1 MLCISGR
8 QSFLKFIFGE
18 NIRMNEYNISYE
30 IASAFFISISI
41 AVLLWTH
48 RKRTERFKRFLIL
61 EVTVLFGLIFDV
73 LGAVS
78 LDASVSSGKTIPL
91 LFNSLYFLVAGYVG
105 LAYMKYTLAF
115 IGVKTRFHNV
125 MKIFH
130 VLFVIAYA
138 ALLAI
143 NIKTGWIF
151 YIDDEMRYIAGP
163 FHFIIYIPAAYF
175 ITGGFF
181 FIIAHRKNLG
191 IREMLS
197 LSGFVFIILG
207 TLIQALIIPNVLL
220 TFFFGAL
227 AVTIILVFVETPD
240 YAYLQEA
247 LSELDS
253 AKIEAEKAK
262 HVKSEFLSFVSRELK
277 TPMNTVLGMDE
288 MILRESRDEY
298 ISGYARDIATAGN
311 NLMETLNKILD
322 YSDIETGKLEI
333 VNAPYKVSTVVREV
347 YKTVVFK
354 SEEKGLKI
362 GCDVGSLVPDI
373 LVGDCVRIRQ
383 IMINLMTN
391 AIKYTNS
398 GSVNLYVGSAEIDDK
413 NIMMEIR
420 VSDTGIGI
428 REEDLDKIFGTFDRA
443 GDTHSRSGEG
453 VGLGLSIVARL
464 TDMMNGEIKA
474 ESTPGKGS
482 VFIVKIPQKI
492 AEESDLI
499 DNTAED
505 TSKENAG
512 VGPLFKAPNAK
523 VLIVDDNDINRVL
536 EAMLLK
542 ETEVQTAQV
551 GSGEEM
557 LSELARTSYDV
568 ILLDHIMPDMDG
580 VEAMKRAKQIERVKN
595 ASTSFIALTAN
606 TLPGA
611 RDEYL
616 RQGFD
621 DFVSKPVNGKRL
633 EEAVMKQLNA
643 SLILD
648 KFS

>member
-1 MLCISGR
+1 MLRISDTPTIPE
-8 QSFLKFIFGE
+8 FFWEKM
-18 NIRMNEYNISYE
+18 IRMNEYNISYE

-61 EVTVLFGLIFDV
+61 EISVLFGLIFDV

-78 LDASVSSGKTIPL
+78 LDASVSSSKTLPVVL
-91 LFNSLYFLVAGYVG
+91 NSLYFFVAGYVG
-105 LAYMKYTLAF
+105 LAYMKYTIAF
-115 IGVKTRFHNV
+115 IGVKTRFQKV

-130 VLFVIAYA
+130 ILFVIAYA
-138 ALLAI
+138 ALLVI
-143 NIKTGWIF
+143 NAKTGWIF
-151 YIDDEMRYIAGP
+151 YIDDEMRYLAGP

-181 FIIAHRKNLG
+181 FVIAHRKNLG

-207 TLIQALIIPNVLL
+207 IMIQALIIPNVLL
-220 TFFFGAL
+220 TFFFGSL

-247 LSELDS
+247 LAELDS

-262 HVKSEFLSFVSRELK
+262 NVKSEFLSFVSRELK

-333 VNAPYKVSTVVREV
+333 VNAPYKIATVVREV

-362 GCDVGSLVPDI
+362 GCDVGSLVPEV

-383 IMINLMTN
+383 IMLNLLTN
-391 AIKYTNS
+391 AIKYTHS
-398 GSVNLYVGSAEIDDK
+398 GSVNLYVGSTEVDDN

-428 REEDLDKIFGTFDRA
+428 EEEDLEKIFGTFDRA
-443 GDTHSRSGEG
+443 GDIHSRSGEG
-453 VGLGLSIVARL
+453 VGLGLSIVAKL

-474 ESTPGKGS
+474 ESAPGKGS

-499 DNTAED
+499 DNTSDEA
-505 TSKENAG
+505 SKETDAA
-512 VGPLFKAPNAK
+512 GPLFKAPGAK

-542 ETEVQTAQV
+542 ETEVQIAQV

-557 LSELARTSYDV
+557 LAELMGTSYDV

-595 ASTSFIALTAN
+595 ASTAFIAITAN

-611 RDEYL
+611 REEYL

-621 DFVSKPVNGKRL
+621 DFVSKPVNGRRL

-648 KFS
+648 

>member
-1 MLCISGR
+1 
-8 QSFLKFIFGE
+8 
-18 NIRMNEYNISYE
+18 MNSYNISYE
-30 IASAFFISISI
+30 VASAFFISICISC
-41 AVLLWTH
+41 VLWTH
-48 RKRTERFKRFLIL
+48 RKRTARFKQFLIL
-61 EVTVLFGLIFDV
+61 MFSVLFGLIFDV

-78 LDASVSSGKTIPL
+78 IDNAPSTGLALPM
-91 LFNSLYFLVAGYVG
+91 LFNTLYFFFAGYIG
-105 LAYMKYTLAF
+105 LAYVNYTLAF
-115 IGVKTRFHNV
+115 VGVRTKFHDV
-125 MKIFH
+125 MRYFH
-130 VLFVIAYA
+130 IAFVIAYTV
-138 ALLAI
+138 LLVV
-143 NIKTGWIF
+143 NVKTGWIF
-151 YIDDEMRYIAGP
+151 TFDEEYRYVFGP
-163 FHFIIYIPAAYF
+163 YHFICYIPAGYF

-181 FIIAHRKNLG
+181 YMLSNRKNLG

-197 LSGFVFIILG
+197 LSGFVFVILG
-207 TLIQALIIPNVLL
+207 TVFQALLLPDVLL
-220 TFFFGAL
+220 TFFFGSL

-247 LSELDS
+247 LAELDS

-262 HVKSEFLSFVSRELK
+262 HVKGEFLSFVSRELK

-333 VNAPYKVSTVVREV
+333 VNAPYKIATVVREV

-362 GCDVGSLVPDI
+362 GCDVGSLVPEV

-383 IMINLMTN
+383 IMINLLTN
-391 AIKYTNS
+391 AIKYTPS
-398 GSVNLYVGSAEIDDK
+398 GSVNLYVGSSEIDDK

-428 REEDLDKIFGTFDRA
+428 KEEDIEKIFGTFDRA
-443 GDTHSRSGEG
+443 SDSHTRSGEG

-464 TDMMNGEIKA
+464 TDMMDGEIKA
-474 ESTPGKGS
+474 ESNPGKGS
-482 VFIVKIPQKI
+482 VFTVKIPQKI

-499 DNTAED
+499 DTTTEE
-505 TSKENAG
+505 TTKETGAT
-512 VGPLFKAPNAK
+512 GPLFKAPKAK
-523 VLIVDDNDINRVL
+523 ILIVDDNDINRVL

-557 LSELARTSYDV
+557 LAELTRISYDV
-568 ILLDHIMPDMDG
+568 VLLDHIMPDMDG

-595 ASTSFIALTAN
+595 AATAFIAITAN

-611 RDEYL
+611 REDFI

-621 DFVSKPVNGKRL
+621 DFVSKPVNGRRL

>member
-1 MLCISGR
+1 
-8 QSFLKFIFGE
+8 
-18 NIRMNEYNISYE
+18 MNEYNISYE

-61 EVTVLFGLIFDV
+61 EVSVLFGLIFDV

-78 LDASVSSGKTIPL
+78 LDASVSSSKTLPII
-91 LFNSLYFLVAGYVG
+91 FNSLYFFIAGYVG
-105 LAYMKYTLAF
+105 LAYMKYTIAF
-115 IGVKTRFHNV
+115 IGVKTRFHKV

-130 VLFVIAYA
+130 ILFVIAYA
-138 ALLAI
+138 ALLVI
-143 NIKTGWIF
+143 NAKTGWIF
-151 YIDDEMRYIAGP
+151 HIDDGMKYLMGP

-181 FIIAHRKNLG
+181 YVIAHRKNLG

-197 LSGFVFIILG
+197 LSGFVLIIIG
-207 TLIQALIIPNVLL
+207 TMIQALIIPNVLL
-220 TFFFGAL
+220 TFFFGSL
-227 AVTIILVFVETPD
+227 AVTIIMVFVETPD
-240 YAYLQEA
+240 YAYLQESLA
-247 LSELDS
+247 ELD
-253 AKIEAEKAK
+253 AARIEAEKAK

-333 VNAPYKVSTVVREV
+333 VNAPYKVSAVVREV

-362 GCDVGSLVPDI
+362 GCDVGSLVPDV
-373 LVGDCVRIRQ
+373 LVGDSVRLRQ

-391 AIKYTNS
+391 AIKYTSS
-398 GSVNLYVGSAEIDDK
+398 GSVNLYIGFTEIDDK
-413 NIMMEIR
+413 NGMMEIR

-428 REEDLDKIFGTFDRA
+428 REDEIDKIFGTFDRA
-443 GDTHSRSGEG
+443 GDVHSRSGEG
-453 VGLGLSIVARL
+453 VGLGLSIVAKL

-474 ESTPGKGS
+474 ESNYGKGS
-482 VFIVKIPQKI
+482 VFTVKIPQKV
-492 AEESDLI
+492 AEESDLAA
-499 DNTAED
+499 DSEED
-505 TSKENAG
+505 ASGENGAD
-512 VGPLFKAPNAK
+512 GPLFKAPGAR

-542 ETEVQTAQV
+542 QTEVQTKQV
-551 GSGEEM
+551 SGGSEM
-557 LSELARTSYDV
+557 LEELGKNSYDV
-568 ILLDHIMPDMDG
+568 VLLDHIMPDMDG

-595 ASTSFIALTAN
+595 ASTAFIAITAN

-611 RDEYL
+611 REECL

-621 DFVSKPVNGKRL
+621 EFVSKPVNGRRL
-633 EEAVMKQLNA
+633 EEAVMKLLNEN
-643 SLILD
+643 LITER
-648 KFS
+648 KR

>member
-1 MLCISGR
+1 M
-8 QSFLKFIFGE
+8 
-18 NIRMNEYNISYE
+18 IRMNEYNISYE

-61 EVTVLFGLIFDV
+61 ELSVLFGLIFDV

-78 LDASVSSGKTIPL
+78 LNASVSSSKTLPVVL
-91 LFNSLYFLVAGYVG
+91 NSLYFFVAGYVG
-105 LAYMKYTLAF
+105 LAYMKYTIAF
-115 IGVKTRFHNV
+115 IGVKTRFQKV

-130 VLFVIAYA
+130 ILFVIAYA
-138 ALLAI
+138 ALLVI
-143 NIKTGWIF
+143 NAKTGWIF
-151 YIDDEMRYIAGP
+151 YIDDEMRYLAGP

-181 FIIAHRKNLG
+181 FVIAHRKNLG

-207 TLIQALIIPNVLL
+207 TMIQALIIPNVLL
-220 TFFFGAL
+220 TFFFGSL
-227 AVTIILVFVETPD
+227 AVTIILVFVEMPD

-247 LSELDS
+247 LADLDS

-288 MILRESRDEY
+288 MILRESHDEY
-298 ISGYARDIATAGN
+298 INGYARDIATAGN

-362 GCDVGSLVPDI
+362 GCDVGSLVPEV
-373 LVGDCVRIRQ
+373 LVGDSVRIRQ
-383 IMINLMTN
+383 IMLNLLSN
-391 AIKYTNS
+391 AIKYTHS
-398 GSVNLYVGSAEIDDK
+398 GSVNLYVGSNEIDDK
-413 NIMMEIR
+413 NVELEIR

-428 REEDLDKIFGTFDRA
+428 DEEDLGKIFGTFDRA

-453 VGLGLSIVARL
+453 VGLGLSIVAKL
-464 TDMMNGEIKA
+464 TDMMDGEIKA
-474 ESTPGKGS
+474 ESAPGKGS
-482 VFIVKIPQKI
+482 VFIVKLPQKI

-499 DNTAED
+499 DSNAETTRETGAD
-505 TSKENAG
+505 
-512 VGPLFKAPNAK
+512 GPLFKAPNAK

-551 GSGEEM
+551 AGGEEM
-557 LSELARTSYDV
+557 LAELMGTSYDV
-568 ILLDHIMPDMDG
+568 VLLDHIMPDMDG

-595 ASTSFIALTAN
+595 ASTAFIALTAN
-606 TLPGA
+606 SLPGA
-611 RDEYL
+611 REEYL

-621 DFVSKPVNGKRL
+621 DFVSKPVNGRRL

-643 SLILD
+643 SLILE
-648 KFS
+648 KFN

>member
-1 MLCISGR
+1 MFS
-8 QSFLKFIFGE
+8 
-18 NIRMNEYNISYE
+18 
-30 IASAFFISISI
+30 
-41 AVLLWTH
+41 
-48 RKRTERFKRFLIL
+48 
-61 EVTVLFGLIFDV
+61 VLFGLIFDV

-78 LDASVSSGKTIPL
+78 IDNAPNTGLALPM
-91 LFNSLYFLVAGYVG
+91 LFNTLYFFFAGYIG
-105 LAYMKYTLAF
+105 LAYVNYTLAF
-115 IGVKTRFHNV
+115 VGVRTKFHDV
-125 MKIFH
+125 MRYFH
-130 VLFVIAYA
+130 IAFVLAYA
-138 ALLAI
+138 VLLVI
-143 NIKTGWIF
+143 NVKTGWIF
-151 YIDDEMRYIAGP
+151 TFDEEYRYVFGP
-163 FHFIIYIPAAYF
+163 YHFICYIPAAYF

-181 FIIAHRKNLG
+181 YMLSNRKNLG

-197 LSGFVFIILG
+197 LSGFVFVILG
-207 TLIQALIIPNVLL
+207 TIFQALLLPDVLL
-220 TFFFGAL
+220 TFFFGSL

-247 LSELDS
+247 LADLDS

-333 VNAPYKVSTVVREV
+333 VNAPYKVASVVREV
-347 YKTVVFK
+347 YKSVVFK

-362 GCDVGSLVPDI
+362 GCDVGSLVPEV
-373 LVGDCVRIRQ
+373 LVGDSVRIRQ
-383 IMINLMTN
+383 IMLNLLTN
-391 AIKYTNS
+391 AIKYTHS
-398 GSVNLYVGSAEIDDK
+398 GSVNLYVGSSEVDDK
-413 NIMMEIR
+413 NIIMEIR

-428 REEDLDKIFGTFDRA
+428 DEEDLEKIFGTFDRA
-443 GDTHSRSGEG
+443 GDIHSRSGEG
-453 VGLGLSIVARL
+453 VGLGLSIVAKL
-464 TDMMNGEIKA
+464 TDMMDGEIAA

-499 DNTAED
+499 DNNADEA
-505 TSKENAG
+505 SKETGAG
-512 VGPLFKAPNAK
+512 GPLFKAPNAK

-551 GSGEEM
+551 AGGEEM
-557 LSELARTSYDV
+557 LAELTKNSYDV
-568 ILLDHIMPDMDG
+568 VLLDHIMPDMDG

-595 ASTSFIALTAN
+595 AATAFIALTAN
-606 TLPGA
+606 SLPGA
-611 RDEYL
+611 KEEYI

-621 DFVSKPVNGKRL
+621 DFVSKPVNGRRL

-643 SLILD
+643 SLILE